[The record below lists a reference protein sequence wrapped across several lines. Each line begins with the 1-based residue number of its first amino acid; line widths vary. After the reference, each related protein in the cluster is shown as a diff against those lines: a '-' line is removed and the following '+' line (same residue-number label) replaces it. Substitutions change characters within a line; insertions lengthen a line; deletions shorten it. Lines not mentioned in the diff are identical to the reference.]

1 MNANR
6 QISPI
11 NSLALLLL
19 FFVAT
24 LLWFGTLD
32 YRHLIPSDEGRYAQ
46 MAREMMVNGDF
57 ITPRYNDYKYFE
69 KPPLHIWVTTIVFQV
84 FGLGEWQARF
94 WSGITSYFTIL
105 LVGFTAFRLYGSLA
119 GYLAALIL
127 LASPMWVLGG
137 HFNALDMGKT
147 SGSTRPQN

>member
-84 FGLGEWQARF
+84 FGLG
-94 WSGITSYFTIL
+94 
-105 LVGFTAFRLYGSLA
+105 
-119 GYLAALIL
+119 
-127 LASPMWVLGG
+127 
-137 HFNALDMGKT
+137 
-147 SGSTRPQN
+147 